1 MSSILV
7 SLRRM
12 KAIFIARNLEYLRD
26 RASFGW
32 NLVFPVLIVFAL
44 AVVFSGPPRALFVV
58 TAIGTEALPEMVN
71 FPGIEMVSDQE
82 KKALDRLSRQQT
94 DLVLK
99 IVDGG
104 SVGYWVNGNSASGA
118 ILELLLK
125 YTEDRPLQ
133 REETDGAAIRYVDWV
148 VPGILGMNMM
158 YSALWGVGYVIV
170 RYRQSGYLRRLK
182 ATPLTKLEFLSAQVL
197 SRLLVTLTASAIVFV
212 GTNLMLDYKMVGSII
227 LLLIT
232 ALIGGLAMITLGL
245 AIACR
250 TESKEFADGLLNA
263 ITFPML
269 LLSDVWFSLD
279 GSPEWVQMIA
289 QVLPLTHVLEAARAV
304 MLDDAGFTDIA
315 PNLGLLCGFCAVG
328 MGISVRLFRW

>member
-1 MSSILV
+1 MSSILR
-7 SLRRM
+7 SFRRM
-12 KAIFIARNLEYLRD
+12 KAIFVARNLEYLRD

-58 TAIGTEALPEMVN
+58 TAIGTESLPEIVK
-71 FPGIEMVSDQE
+71 FPGIETIYDQQD
-82 KKALDRLSRQQT
+82 KALDRLSRQQT
-94 DLVLK
+94 DLVVN
-99 IVDGG
+99 IVDG
-104 SVGYWVNGNSASGA
+104 SVDYWVNGNSASGA

-133 REETDGAAIRYVDWV
+133 RGETDGEAIRYVDWV

-158 YSALWGVGYVIV
+158 YSALWGVGYVVV

-182 ATPLTKLEFLSAQVL
+182 ATPLTKFEFLSAQVL
-197 SRLLVTLTASAIVFV
+197 SRLLVTLTASVIVFI
-212 GTNLMLDYKMVGSII
+212 GTNLMLDYKMVGSIAL
-227 LLLIT
+227 LLLI

-269 LLSDVWFSLD
+269 LLSGVWFSLD

-304 MLDDAGFTDIA
+304 MLDNAGLADIA
-315 PNLGLLCGFCAVG
+315 LNLGLLCGFCLVG
-328 MGISVRLFRW
+328 MGVSIRLFRW

>member
-1 MSSILV
+1 MSSIFG

-12 KAIFIARNLEYLRD
+12 KAIFVARNLEYLRD

-58 TAIGTEALPEMVN
+58 TAIGTESLPEIVK
-71 FPGIEMVSDQE
+71 FPGVETIYDQQD
-82 KKALDRLSRQQT
+82 KALDRLSRQQT
-94 DLVLK
+94 DLAVK
-99 IVDGG
+99 IVDG
-104 SVGYWVNGNSASGA
+104 SLDYWVNGNSASGA

-133 REETDGAAIRYVDWV
+133 RGETDGEAIRYVDWV

-158 YSALWGVGYVIV
+158 YSALWGVGYVVV

-182 ATPLTKLEFLSAQVL
+182 ATPLTKFEFLSAQVL
-197 SRLLVTLTASAIVFV
+197 SRLLVTLTASVIVFI
-212 GTNLMLDYKMVGSII
+212 GTNLMLDYKMVGSIAL
-227 LLLIT
+227 LLLI

-269 LLSDVWFSLD
+269 LLSGVWFSLD

-304 MLDDAGFTDIA
+304 MLDDAGLADIA
-315 PNLGLLCGFCAVG
+315 LNLGLLCGFCAVG
-328 MGISVRLFRW
+328 MGVSIRLFRW

>member
-1 MSSILV
+1 MSSIFG
-7 SLRRM
+7 SFRRM
-12 KAIFIARNLEYLRD
+12 KAIFVARNLEYLRD

-58 TAIGTEALPEMVN
+58 TAIGTESLPEIVK
-71 FPGIEMVSDQE
+71 FPGIETIYDQQD
-82 KKALDRLSRQQT
+82 KALDRLSRQQT
-94 DLVLK
+94 DLVVK
-99 IVDGG
+99 IVDG
-104 SVGYWVNGNSASGA
+104 SVDYWVNGNSASGA

-133 REETDGAAIRYVDWV
+133 RGETDGEAIRYVDWV

-158 YSALWGVGYVIV
+158 YSALWGVGYVVV

-182 ATPLTKLEFLSAQVL
+182 ATPLTKFEFLSAQVL
-197 SRLLVTLTASAIVFV
+197 SRLLVTLTASVIVFI
-212 GTNLMLDYKMVGSII
+212 GTNLMLDYKMVGSIAL

-232 ALIGGLAMITLGL
+232 LIGGLAMITLGL

-269 LLSDVWFSLD
+269 LLSGVWFSLD

-304 MLDDAGFTDIA
+304 MLDDAGLADIA
-315 PNLGLLCGFCAVG
+315 LNLGLLCGFCVVG
-328 MGISVRLFRW
+328 MGVSIRLFRW

>member
-1 MSSILV
+1 MSSIFG
-7 SLRRM
+7 SFRRM
-12 KAIFIARNLEYLRD
+12 KAIFVARNLEYLRD

-58 TAIGTEALPEMVN
+58 TAISTESLPEIVK
-71 FPGIEMVSDQE
+71 FPGIETIYDQQD
-82 KKALDRLSRQQT
+82 KALDRLSRQQT
-94 DLVLK
+94 DLVVN
-99 IVDGG
+99 IVDG
-104 SVGYWVNGNSASGA
+104 SVDYWVNGNSASGA

-133 REETDGAAIRYVDWV
+133 RGETDGEAIRYVDWV

-158 YSALWGVGYVIV
+158 YSALWGVGYVVV

-182 ATPLTKLEFLSAQVL
+182 ATPLTKFEFLSAQVL
-197 SRLLVTLTASAIVFV
+197 SRLLVTLTASVIVFI
-212 GTNLMLDYKMVGSII
+212 GTNLMLDYKMVGSIAL

-232 ALIGGLAMITLGL
+232 LIGGLAMITLGL

-269 LLSDVWFSLD
+269 LLSGVWFSLD

-304 MLDDAGFTDIA
+304 MLDNAGLADIA
-315 PNLGLLCGFCAVG
+315 LNLGLLCGFCLVG
-328 MGISVRLFRW
+328 MGVSIRLFRW

>member
-1 MSSILV
+1 
-7 SLRRM
+7 
-12 KAIFIARNLEYLRD
+12 
-26 RASFGW
+26 
-32 NLVFPVLIVFAL
+32 
-44 AVVFSGPPRALFVV
+44 
-58 TAIGTEALPEMVN
+58 
-71 FPGIEMVSDQE
+71 
-82 KKALDRLSRQQT
+82 
-94 DLVLK
+94 
-99 IVDGG
+99 
-104 SVGYWVNGNSASGA
+104 
-118 ILELLLK
+118 
-125 YTEDRPLQ
+125 
-133 REETDGAAIRYVDWV
+133 
-148 VPGILGMNMM
+148 MNMM